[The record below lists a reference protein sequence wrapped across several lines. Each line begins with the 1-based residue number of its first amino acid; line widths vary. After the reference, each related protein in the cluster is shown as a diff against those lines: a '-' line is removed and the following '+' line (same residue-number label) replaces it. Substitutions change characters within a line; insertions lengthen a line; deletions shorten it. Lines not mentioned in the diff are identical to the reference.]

1 VNGNDPGR
9 GGPREEPNR
18 VLGFPVRNA
27 GWSSGGRSSGAAS
40 SGGRSSGGEEQQH
53 VMGMPADWFESA
65 DLGPLR
71 WLAHPVQG
79 YRRWTQ
85 RQSEKKQ
92 RAD

>member
-1 VNGNDPGR
+1 VNRDDPGG

-27 GWSSGGRSSGAAS
+27 GWSSGGRSN
-40 SGGRSSGGEEQQH
+40 GGRSNGGEEQQH
-53 VMGMPADWFESA
+53 VMGMPADWFESV
-65 DLGPLR
+65 DLSPLR

-79 YRRWTQ
+79 YRRWAQ
-85 RQSEKKQ
+85 RQSERKQ